1 MPTIK
6 KEKVDVDN
14 KIVAAVIIYDI
25 ALVIATVA
33 AMYYVAPLAI
43 LMLLGLA
50 SIDNEEITVE
60 AEDKEELE
68 EALWEVD
75 L

>member
-14 KIVAAVIIYDI
+14 KVVAAVITYDI
-25 ALVIATVA
+25 ALIIATVI

-50 SIDNEEITVE
+50 GIDNEEITVE
-60 AEDKEELE
+60 AENKEELE